1 MSETNLSAA
10 PEQSAPAAAPE
21 AAAPHEATEE
31 TVTVGALRGA
41 IERRNAQRARRAAE
55 EAAAR
60 WSREADELTAQC
72 PDFDLGAALKDAQF
86 CALLRA
92 GVDVRTAW
100 FALHAQALLEAACV
114 RAGRSAEQRVAEHI
128 RARGLRPAENGGKTI
143 QFRRFAPLGK
153 ALTALTE
160 GVTPD
165 GQSLSMTT
173 VEAAVRQY
181 GGYIQMSDLL
191 LLTAID
197 NNLTMA
203 TKLLGAQAGRTL
215 DTITREVLVGGD
227 NVQYADESVSARY
240 LLQGG
245 NANAADNNYLT
256 VDCIRRAVRAL
267 KNANCRRIDGA
278 FPVIIHPD
286 VAYDLMNDPKWLA
299 PHQYVDTEHMYEG
312 EIGKIE
318 GCRFVESTE
327 AKIFH
332 AEDLASDSRT
342 LLTNGAVSGKTTF
355 SFDGGTVKSGALV
368 GRQVLIGNACVTV
381 TANTANSMTVD
392 AAVTAEDNA
401 IIYPGEAGAQG
412 RDVYVTLVLGADG
425 YGTTEITGGGL
436 EHIVK
441 QLGSAGTGDPLNQR
455 ASVGWKATKV
465 AVRLD
470 DSAIR
475 RIETCSTYTE

>member
-1 MSETNLSAA
+1 MENIRMDLRLFDANTQVTTQ
-10 PEQSAPAAAPE
+10 QSL
-21 AAAPHEATEE
+21 TEE
-31 TVTVGALRGA
+31 MKTFYSDYL
-41 IERRNAQRARRAAE
+41 IDAAE
-55 EAAAR
+55 P
-60 WSREADELTAQC
+60 ELVHDQFAQKH
-72 PDFDLGAALKDAQF
+72 P
-86 CALLRA
+86 
-92 GVDVRTAW
+92 
-100 FALHAQALLEAACV
+100 
-114 RAGRSAEQRVAEHI
+114 I
-128 RARGLRPAENGGKTI
+128 PANGGKTI

-165 GQSLSMTT
+165 GQSLSMST

-240 LLQGG
+240 LLRGG
-245 NANAADNNYLT
+245 NAGAADNNYLT

-332 AEDLASDSRT
+332 AEDLAADSRT
-342 LLTNGAVSGKTTF
+342 LLANGAVSGKTTVA
-355 SFDGGTVKSGALV
+355 FDGGTVKPGALV

-381 TANTANSMTVD
+381 RENTASSMTVD
-392 AAVTAEDNA
+392 APVTVEDNV
-401 IIYPGEAGAQG
+401 ILYPGEAGAQG
-412 RDVYVTLVLGADG
+412 RDVYATLVLGADG

-441 QLGSAGTGDPLNQR
+441 QLGSAGTADPLDQR
-455 ASVGWKATKV
+455 ATAGWKATKV
-465 AVRLD
+465 AERLVE
-470 DSAIR
+470 AYMV
-475 RIETCSTYTE
+475 RIETCSTFNS